1 MASMV
6 SVTARLAVA
15 GLASILGTACL
26 ASATDPPQRPRHR
39 QEGDL
44 IERLLDGRS
53 LDGFGNNMADPT
65 RGQAGTPYARVAPA
79 HYADGVGAP
88 VSGPAPRYVS
98 NRIFNDGAQNVFSE
112 RGVSQWGFVWGQ
124 FLDHTFALR
133 RDDDQE
139 VPIAFDA
146 NDRLEEFR
154 NDVGSIPF
162 TRSAAARGTG
172 QDSVRQQVNTV
183 SSYIDAFAVYGGT
196 QERLDWLRVG
206 PLDGDPTNN
215 GAELLTDD
223 DYLPT
228 GASRPGATTPSMQL
242 VGRLMADPD
251 AAIVAGDVRAN
262 ENIALTAT
270 HTLFVREHNRIVAAL
285 PQDLPEEVKFAIARR
300 VVGAE
305 QQWITY
311 NEFLPAMGVEL
322 PLYRGYDPTVDPSI
336 ANEFATVGFRAH
348 SQVHGEFETE
358 IPLRRTDPD
367 GLAALEAEGVEVTV
381 AGDSAEITT
390 PLNVAFGNPGLLRD
404 IGLGNV
410 LAGLGGE
417 PQYANDEMIDN
428 QLRSVLFQIPG
439 PEVDN
444 PEQCLDGATLPG
456 CFTGVVDLGAIDIAR
471 GRDHGM
477 PTYNQMRVAF
487 GLDPVDS
494 FTDLTGETTEAF
506 PSDPAL
512 DSDATIDDPNILD
525 FVTLTD
531 ADGATLEP
539 GSDEAD
545 EGVVAATR
553 RTTVASRL
561 EAIYGTVERLDA
573 FTGMLAEPHVEDT
586 EFGPLQL
593 AMWTSQFTALRD
605 GDRFFYA
612 NDGVLRD
619 INCVFGIDFRR
630 TLAEVIADNTELD
643 PGDLAPNV
651 FSAASDDETLDNR
664 RGDDDATE
672 AKPCG
677 QRDHSRH
684 DIDTCSPANQSWVP
698 WRLAI
703 PPQVPERDRGFDRP
717 NPQVIGA
724 PLERRS
730 AGRRRH
736 HPRARAPRT
745 PGGGRPR
752 RHPSCRHAEPPNC
765 SCGPVW
771 PGPDC
776 QALVDLVVQG
786 LVVEIADP
794 PERAD

>member
-1 MASMV
+1 MAKRTFVRIGRGGVAMASKV
-6 SVTARLAVA
+6 SVITRLAVA
-15 GLASILGTACL
+15 GLGTILATACV
-26 ASATDPPQRPRHR
+26 ASATDPPPRSRQR

-44 IERLLDGRS
+44 VERLLEGRS
-53 LDGFGNNMADPT
+53 LDGFGNHLADPT

-79 HYADGVGAP
+79 NYADGVGAP

-98 NRIFNDGAQNVFSE
+98 NRVFNDVAQNVFSE

-124 FLDHTFALR
+124 FLDHTFGLR
-133 RDDDQE
+133 RDDDQAAP
-139 VPIAFDA
+139 VAFDA

-162 TRSAAARGTG
+162 TRSAAAQGTG

-196 QERLDWLRVG
+196 PERLDWLRVG

-215 GAELLTDD
+215 SAALLSDD

-228 GASRPGATTPSMQL
+228 GASRAGAVTPSMQL

-251 AAIVAGDVRAN
+251 AAVIGGDVRAN

-270 HTLFVREHNRIVAAL
+270 HTLFVREHNRIVAVL
-285 PQDLPEEVKFAIARR
+285 PRDLPEELKFAIARR

-322 PLYRGYDPTVDPSI
+322 SPYGGYDPTVDPSI
-336 ANEFATVGFRAH
+336 TNEFATVGFRAH

-358 IPLRRTDPD
+358 IPLRRIDPD
-367 GLAALEAEGVEVTV
+367 ELTGLEAEGVEVTV
-381 AGDSAEITT
+381 AGDAAEIAV

-417 PQYANDEMIDN
+417 SQYANDEMIDN

-444 PEQCLDGATLPG
+444 PEQCLDGATLAG
-456 CFTGVVDLGAIDIAR
+456 CFTGVMDLGAIDIAR

-487 GLDPVDS
+487 GLEPVDS
-494 FTDLTGETTEAF
+494 FTDMTGETTEAF

-512 DSDATIDDPNILD
+512 ESDPTIDDPNILD

-531 ADGATLEP
+531 ADGAALEP
-539 GSDEAD
+539 GSDEA
-545 EGVVAATR
+545 EEAAVAATR

-561 EAIYGTVERLDA
+561 KAIYGSVDRLDA
-573 FTGMLAEPHVEDT
+573 FTGMLAEPHVGGT

-593 AMWTSQFTALRD
+593 AMWTNQFTALRD

-612 NDGVLRD
+612 NDGALGD
-619 INCVFGIDFRR
+619 IEHVFGIDFRR

-643 PGDLAPNV
+643 PGDLAANV
-651 FSAASDDETLDNR
+651 FFAASDDETLR
-664 RGDDDATE
+664 TRPGD
-672 AKPCG
+672 
-677 QRDHSRH
+677 
-684 DIDTCSPANQSWVP
+684 AN
-698 WRLAI
+698 
-703 PPQVPERDRGFDRP
+703 
-717 NPQVIGA
+717 
-724 PLERRS
+724 
-730 AGRRRH
+730 
-736 HPRARAPRT
+736 
-745 PGGGRPR
+745 
-752 RHPSCRHAEPPNC
+752 
-765 SCGPVW
+765 
-771 PGPDC
+771 
-776 QALVDLVVQG
+776 
-786 LVVEIADP
+786 
-794 PERAD
+794 

>member
-1 MASMV
+1 MV
-6 SVTARLAVA
+6 RLAVA
-15 GLASILGTACL
+15 GLASLLGTACL
-26 ASATDPPQRPRHR
+26 ASAGDPPERSRHR
-39 QEGDL
+39 REGDL
-44 IERLLDGRS
+44 IDRLLDGRS
-53 LDGFGNNMADPT
+53 LDGFGNNLADPT

-79 HYADGVGAP
+79 NYADGVGAP
-88 VSGPAPRYVS
+88 ADGPAPRYVS
-98 NRIFNDGAQNVFSE
+98 NRIFNDASQNVFSE

-124 FLDHTFALR
+124 FLDHTFGLR
-133 RDDDQE
+133 REDDQE
-139 VPIAFDA
+139 LPIAFDA
-146 NDRLEEFR
+146 NDPVEEFR

-162 TRSAAARGTG
+162 ARSAAARGTG

-183 SSYIDAFAVYGGT
+183 ASYIDAFAVYGGT
-196 QERLDWLRVG
+196 PDRLDWLRVG

-251 AAIVAGDVRAN
+251 PAIVAGDVRAN

-285 PQDLPEEVKFAIARR
+285 PRDLPEEVKFAIARR

-311 NEFLPAMGVEL
+311 NEFLPAMGVDL
-322 PLYRGYDPTVDPSI
+322 PRYRGYDPTVDPSI
-336 ANEFATVGFRAH
+336 TNEFATVGFRAH
-348 SQVHGEFETE
+348 SQVHGELETE

-381 AGDSAEITT
+381 AGDSAEITV

-428 QLRSVLFQIPG
+428 QLRSVLFQMPG

-456 CFTGVVDLGAIDIAR
+456 CFTGVMDLGAIDIAR

-512 DSDATIDDPNILD
+512 ESEGTIDDPDILD
-525 FVTLTD
+525 FVALNG
-531 ADGATLEP
+531 ADGTAIEP
-539 GSDEAD
+539 GSDEAE

-573 FTGMLAEPHVEDT
+573 FTGMLAERHVVGT

-612 NDGVLRD
+612 NDEVLGA
-619 INCVFGIDFRR
+619 INHVFGIDFRR

-643 PGDLAPNV
+643 PGDLAPDV
-651 FSAASDDETLDNR
+651 FFAASDDETLGTR
-664 RGDDDATE
+664 PGDDDETE
-672 AKPCG
+672 ADPCG
-677 QRDHSRH
+677 RRDHSRH
-684 DIDTCSPANQSWVP
+684 DIDTRSPPNESRVSWP
-698 WRLAI
+698 LPIR
-703 PPQVPERDRGFDRP
+703 PQALERDRRFERP
-717 NPQVIGA
+717 NPQA
-724 PLERRS
+724 
-730 AGRRRH
+730 
-736 HPRARAPRT
+736 ARPALSR
-745 PGGGRPR
+745 PGSSRG
-752 RHPSCRHAEPPNC
+752 
-765 SCGPVW
+765 
-771 PGPDC
+771 
-776 QALVDLVVQG
+776 
-786 LVVEIADP
+786 
-794 PERAD
+794 